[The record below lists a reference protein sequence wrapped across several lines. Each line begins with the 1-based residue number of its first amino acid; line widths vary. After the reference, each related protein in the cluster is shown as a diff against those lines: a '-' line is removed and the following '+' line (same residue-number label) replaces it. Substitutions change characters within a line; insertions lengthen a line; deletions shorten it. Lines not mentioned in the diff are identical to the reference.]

1 MVQGRIVL
9 AYASLLICRIVT
21 AAVSRTNE
29 VYCESSVLDHAAT
42 EAGKILLYSNI
53 LTGKKALQ
61 KYLPII
67 NKVPTSW
74 NTLAR
79 QELEASLKVQLN
91 TGVARN
97 VILFVGDGM
106 GPNTVTATR
115 IYKAQEGGK
124 LAFEDFPH
132 VGLLKTY
139 TADKQVPDSA
149 ATATAMF
156 SGVKSNY
163 YTGGVDQ
170 TVQLDDCE
178 ASLKPEARLKSFV
191 DWAILAGK
199 DTGFVTTTR
208 VTHATPGPLYS
219 HFANRKWECESGMPE
234 TAKDCKDIARQLVE
248 DEPGRSI
255 KVIMGGGRQSLNTN
269 LTLGPEDPL
278 DTWSCRR
285 EDGLELTRTW
295 QVDKAERGARYAL
308 LSNTGDL
315 TRLDASNVDYVLGI
329 FANGHLKYDFERDR
343 SPEGMPSLS
352 QMTSV
357 AIKVLDKNPEGFVL
371 MVEGGMIDQAHHRGY
386 ARRALDE
393 ASAMSDAVQVA
404 VDWVQASGR
413 VDTLIVTTSDHTH
426 SLAFNGYPTRGSDI
440 TGIGGLSKHDG
451 VPFTTLTYST
461 GDIYAYNYTTDIN
474 GTVQRADPSKVNS
487 SSFHY
492 HQQAAILSDEAH
504 HGGGDVAVY
513 ATGPMAHLFHS
524 VHEQHYV
531 AHVIAYSARIGPY
544 SATADTVG
552 PSTLGSLVLVLVAL
566 GGASFWLS

>member
-1 MVQGRIVL
+1 
-9 AYASLLICRIVT
+9 
-21 AAVSRTNE
+21 
-29 VYCESSVLDHAAT
+29 
-42 EAGKILLYSNI
+42 
-53 LTGKKALQ
+53 
-61 KYLPII
+61 
-67 NKVPTSW
+67 
-74 NTLAR
+74 
-79 QELEASLKVQLN
+79 
-91 TGVARN
+91 
-97 VILFVGDGM
+97 
-106 GPNTVTATR
+106 
-115 IYKAQEGGK
+115 
-124 LAFEDFPH
+124 
-132 VGLLKTY
+132 
-139 TADKQVPDSA
+139 
-149 ATATAMF
+149 MF

-163 YTGGVDQ
+163 NTGGVDQ

-278 DTWSCRR
+278 DTWSCHR

-295 QVDKAERGARYAL
+295 QEDKAERGARYSL

-357 AIKVLDKNPEGFVL
+357 AIKVLDKNPEGFIL

-413 VDTLIVTTSDHTH
+413 VDTLIVVTSDHTH

-544 SATADTVG
+544 SATATTIG

-566 GGASFWLS
+566 GSATLWLS

>member
-1 MVQGRIVL
+1 
-9 AYASLLICRIVT
+9 
-21 AAVSRTNE
+21 
-29 VYCESSVLDHAAT
+29 
-42 EAGKILLYSNI
+42 
-53 LTGKKALQ
+53 
-61 KYLPII
+61 
-67 NKVPTSW
+67 
-74 NTLAR
+74 
-79 QELEASLKVQLN
+79 
-91 TGVARN
+91 
-97 VILFVGDGM
+97 
-106 GPNTVTATR
+106 
-115 IYKAQEGGK
+115 
-124 LAFEDFPH
+124 
-132 VGLLKTY
+132 
-139 TADKQVPDSA
+139 
-149 ATATAMF
+149 
-156 SGVKSNY
+156 
-163 YTGGVDQ
+163 
-170 TVQLDDCE
+170 
-178 ASLKPEARLKSFV
+178 
-191 DWAILAGK
+191 
-199 DTGFVTTTR
+199 
-208 VTHATPGPLYS
+208 
-219 HFANRKWECESGMPE
+219 
-234 TAKDCKDIARQLVE
+234 
-248 DEPGRSI
+248 
-255 KVIMGGGRQSLNTN
+255 MGGGRQSLNTN

-295 QVDKAERGARYAL
+295 QEDKAERGARYAL

-329 FANGHLKYDFERDR
+329 FANGHLKYDFERDS

-357 AIKVLDKNPEGFVL
+357 AIKVLDKNPEGFIL

-413 VDTLIVTTSDHTH
+413 VDTLIVVTSDHTH

-504 HGGGDVAVY
+504 HGGGDVTVY

-544 SATADTVG
+544 SATATTIG

-566 GGASFWLS
+566 GSATLWLS